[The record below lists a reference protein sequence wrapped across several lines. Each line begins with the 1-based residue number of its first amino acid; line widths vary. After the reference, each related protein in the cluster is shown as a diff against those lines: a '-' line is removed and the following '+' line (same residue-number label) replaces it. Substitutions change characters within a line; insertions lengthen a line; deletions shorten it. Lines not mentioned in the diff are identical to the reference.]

1 MPMEILLK
9 TCIVCILVSLLGGC
23 KKSSYTENGE
33 VESLPNRIDIN
44 NTELLQSL
52 FENDQKNDY
61 GNIYNDL
68 REYGYVPYT
77 KMRTHF
83 KNLKNLPPDSITKIY
98 GSPIKDIEVVNFR
111 PAHYDETFS
120 AGGYITKEDYV
131 YTELVRSNTVT
142 MSEYL
147 VRILSRIDE
156 FTIGC
161 LRWNFNDSVDMEII
175 YLFSDTTMI
184 PINGWI
190 ANKEHFVFN
199 RG

>member
-1 MPMEILLK
+1 MEILLK
-9 TCIVCILVSLLGGC
+9 VCIVCILVSLLGGC
-23 KKSSYTENGE
+23 RRPSYVDNCDTM
-33 VESLPNRIDIN
+33 SLPDTIDIN
-44 NTELLQSL
+44 DTELLQIL
-52 FENDQKNDY
+52 FENDQKENDEDMY
-61 GNIYNDL
+61 TDL
-68 REYGYVPYT
+68 RDYGYVSYC
-77 KMRTHF
+77 KLRCHF
-83 KNLKNLPPDSITKIY
+83 KNLKKLHPDSISKVY
-98 GSPIKDIEVVNFR
+98 GLPIKDIDIVNFR

-120 AGGYITKEDYV
+120 PGGYITKEDHV
-131 YTELVRSNTVT
+131 WTELEQSNTVT

-156 FTIGC
+156 FNIGC

-199 RG
+199 R